1 MTPKELLDVGRL
13 DEAIRELVSQV
24 KARPADTSLRVF
36 LFELLC
42 FAGEFDRAVKQ
53 LDVIAGQG
61 GAAVGTELAVGVYR
75 ELIAAEGVRRQVF
88 HGDALPKFLL
98 SPPAYIDRYVML
110 VKALARAPKDAVA
123 MLPEAEEQFP
133 AIAGRVG
140 GRAFSSL
147 RDADD
152 RVGPVLEAFHGA
164 TYLWLPLEQI
174 RRIEVTAPKS
184 LRDLAWAHARVETY
198 EESVGDLFIPAL
210 YVDTARHADAQVRL
224 GRMTQWEAVQ
234 DELVYGAGR
243 RVFLIDDEEVSVF
256 ELADVEIDPPA
267 AAAGTT

>member
-1 MTPKELLDVGRL
+1 MTAKELLDVGRL
-13 DEAIRELVSQV
+13 DDAVRELTTQV

-42 FAGEFDRAVKQ
+42 FAGEFDRAVRQ

-61 GAAVGTELAVGVYR
+61 TAVGTELAVQVYR
-75 ELIAAEGVRRQVF
+75 ELIAAEAVRQQFF

-98 SPPAYIDRYVML
+98 PPPAYIDRYVML
-110 VKALARAPKDAVA
+110 VKALARAPKDAVT

-140 GRAFSSL
+140 GREFSSL

-198 EESVGDLFIPAL
+198 EESVGDVFIPAL

-224 GRMTQWEAVQ
+224 GRMTQWDAVQ
-234 DELVYGAGR
+234 DELVCGAGR
-243 RVFLIDDEEVSVF
+243 RVFLIDDEEVSLF
-256 ELADVEIDPPA
+256 ELADVQIDPPA
-267 AAAGTT
+267 GAAGAA

>member
-1 MTPKELLDVGRL
+1 MTAKELLDVGRL
-13 DEAIRELVSQV
+13 DEAVRELVAQV
-24 KARPADTSLRVF
+24 KAKPADTSLRVF

-61 GAAVGTELAVGVYR
+61 TGVGTELAVQVYR
-75 ELIAAEGVRRQVF
+75 QLIAAETMRQQVF

-98 SPPAYIDRYVML
+98 PPPAYIDRYVMM
-110 VKALARAPKDAVA
+110 VKALGRTPKEAAA
-123 MLPEAEEQFP
+123 MLPEAEEQVP
-133 AIAGRVG
+133 ALAGRIG
-140 GRAFSSL
+140 GRQFSSV

-152 RVGPVLEAFHGA
+152 RVAPVLEAFHGA

-184 LRDLAWAHARVETY
+184 LRDLMWAHARVETY
-198 EESVGDLFIPAL
+198 DESMGDVFVPAL

-224 GRMTQWEAVQ
+224 GRMTQWDAVQ
-234 DELVYGAGR
+234 DELVCGSGR
-243 RVFLIDDEEVSVF
+243 RVFLIDDEEVSLF
-256 ELADVEIDPPA
+256 ELTDLQIDPPA
-267 AAAGTT
+267 GAAGTV